1 MIEDKVFLTR
11 KRVELVEILMMLL
24 STEER
29 VRIQGEL
36 SIVNAKIKALN
47 TTSAAQLKA
56 AADRRKVAGLTEA
69 QANAAR
75 ARANLKGSGAPL
87 YVSADEIDDD
97 DDPGQTA
104 AIDGWIDAVLL
115 RHDVNFSR
123 GATGALKL
131 TSDPSHPHVPQ
142 KLAAAIELLA
152 TGLYAAARGKELPDL
167 PSAAPKAPKAPK
179 TFTTFMAAKATKEK
193 PKKR

>member
-11 KRVELVEILMMLL
+11 KRVELVEFLTAPL

-56 AADRRKVAGLTEA
+56 AADRRKAAGLTEA
-69 QANAAR
+69 KANAAR
-75 ARANLKGSGAPL
+75 ARAHRNNSGALL
-87 YVSADEIDDD
+87 YVSADEIDD

-115 RHDVNFSR
+115 RHDVDFSR
-123 GATGALKL
+123 GATGTLRL
-131 TSDPSHPHVPQ
+131 TSDPSRPHVPQ

-152 TGLYAAARGKELPDL
+152 AGLYAAARGKELPDL
-167 PSAAPKAPKAPK
+167 PSAAPKAGAFGK
-179 TFTTFMAAKATKEK
+179 TFTAAKVAKVK